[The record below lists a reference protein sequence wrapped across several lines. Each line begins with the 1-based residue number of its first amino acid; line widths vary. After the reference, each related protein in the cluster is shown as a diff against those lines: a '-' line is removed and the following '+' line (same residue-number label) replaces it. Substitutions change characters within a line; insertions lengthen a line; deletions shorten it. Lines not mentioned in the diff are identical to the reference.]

1 MIAGFGFRNSV
12 VENSFDE
19 LKEKYMTKYKIDFI
33 ATTLDKSKNK
43 AFTNFAK
50 NNNFKIIL
58 VNSYKLT
65 EVETL
70 TKSINTKK
78 YRAID
83 CFCEAVALVAA
94 GSDANIILSKEISKD
109 RLATIAIA
117 QAK

>member
-70 TKSINTKK
+70 SHVEENAYAYFGLFTQNQLLSVVNMSPEFKTDS
-78 YRAID
+78 ASFD
-83 CFCEAVALVAA
+83 CGTWLQSVTM
-94 GSDANIILSKEISKD
+94 I
-109 RLATIAIA
+109 
-117 QAK
+117 